1 MTVKESAT
9 PVPAVFWHAGE
20 SETERTAAAESGSP
34 SADSAFPS
42 RVGSVNFSVAVPADP
57 RYGPTRTENH
67 SEEQAV
73 ETCFP
78 FSGCASKLG
87 GTACDRDSAP
97 YAWAAGYFYL
107 SPPPA
112 LYRNRRRT
120 VGPPPPPELYRNRRR
135 AVGPPPPPEYA
146 SCRHVTT
153 AAPAAFRHAVK
164 RIAVRS
170 RLQKTVKVSEDHK
183 KFKKTVKSC

>member
-112 LYRNRRRT
+112 LYRNRRRA
-120 VGPPPPPELYRNRRR
+120 VGPPPASGALSKSQARSRTS
-135 AVGPPPPPEYA
+135 PPPEYA

>member
-112 LYRNRRRT
+112 LYRNRRR
-120 VGPPPPPELYRNRRR
+120 
-135 AVGPPPPPEYA
+135 AVGPPPPEYA